1 MAKERI
7 SADDFNELIKQIK
20 DRYHPIT
27 YEEIAKKYLKCDER
41 QLYRYRKGQS
51 PITEEIYVSA
61 LSAASGK
68 PLDAINKLLT
78 EAYMNIKSKVM
89 GSAK

>member
-1 MAKERI
+1 MATDRF
-7 SADDFNELIKQIK
+7 STDDFNELIKQIK
-20 DRYHPIT
+20 NRHNPIT

-51 PITEEIYVSA
+51 PITEEVYVSA

-68 PLDAINKLLT
+68 PLDAINKLLA
-78 EAYMNIKSKVM
+78 EAYMNIKLKVM
-89 GSAK
+89 GSGK